1 MFVVDIDAAQV
12 RSYDSLGN
20 DQHEAFET
28 LIKVLKQRWTMDRRQ
43 ESFPTYTYQKMPV
56 PRQRDGT
63 ECGVYVCVFLEFL
76 TRRSRVTLNENSF
89 TEADMAGF
97 RKQLVKQMLVQQRPT
112 DFIASFT
119 A

>member
-1 MFVVDIDAAQV
+1 MVSFLVLHRLVDQKDTPVINILLDHPSQMYPLLLV
-12 RSYDSLGN
+12 GEKVSYLN
-20 DQHEAFET
+20 
-28 LIKVLKQRWTMDRRQ
+28 
-43 ESFPTYTYQKMPV
+43 
-56 PRQRDGT
+56 

-97 RKQLVKQMLVQQRPT
+97 RKQLVKHMLVQQRPT